1 MGSKVSRIIIDGR
14 HRLVN
19 QVEVERTPKGILK
32 TEKIHSKDLG
42 NFIKQTAFTPKGK
55 KVATTIKHLDK
66 DKFEKEAVTP
76 DTATLMNKIFWSCDE
91 A

>member
-19 QVEVERTPKGILK
+19 QVEVER
-32 TEKIHSKDLG
+32 
-42 NFIKQTAFTPKGK
+42 TPKGK